1 MTTYSARFRR
11 WRAAMAT
18 GTAAGLLAVAGC
30 SGAGGG
36 NTGNTGD
43 DSTGGEITLNIA
55 TVTNPDME
63 RMQQLAPEF
72 EKSHPGI
79 KVKFTTLPEN
89 TLRDRLT
96 QDVATGSGAYDIA
109 TVGVFEVP
117 GWAENGWIESVQER
131 AETTE
136 GYDFDDILPTVA
148 GSLSHNDELYA
159 VPFYAE
165 SSFMMYRK
173 DLFDA
178 AGLTMPEKPTWD
190 DIAGFAAELHDP
202 GNNVAGICLRG
213 AAGWGSIYG
222 ALGTVVHAYG
232 GHFYDTNYN
241 AGFTSPEF
249 TEAANFYVD
258 LLRSYGPP
266 GASSAAFTECLNT
279 FTQGNAA
286 MWYDSTAGASAV
298 TDPAQNTNAEHIGF
312 APAPSAKLDTGG
324 WLWTWSLAL
333 VSSSKNKDEAWEFMS
348 WATSKEYIQL
358 VAEKFGANLIP
369 PGTRAS
375 TYELPEYQEAAG
387 AYANLTLSG
396 IQNAQNEFEGA
407 APSERS
413 FYIAQQWWQDT
424 GTATSQFFT
433 EAVAGN
439 GTVQDALTKA
449 QDLADRAAKDQGLQE

>member
-1 MTTYSARFRR
+1 MSIHTAPRSRR
-11 WRAAMAT
+11 LR
-18 GTAAGLLAVAGC
+18 TALALTAIGSVFAVTAC

-36 NTGNTGD
+36 
-43 DSTGGEITLNIA
+43 GGADGAVTLNIA
-55 TVTNPDME
+55 TVSNPDME
-63 RMQQLAPEF
+63 RMQELAPEF
-72 EKSHPGI
+72 EKSHPGVT
-79 KVKFTTLPEN
+79 VKFTILPEN

-117 GWAENGWIESVQER
+117 GWAENGWIDSVQQQ
-131 AETTE
+131 AENTE
-136 GYDFDDILPTVA
+136 GYDLDDILPSVKD
-148 GSLSHNDELYA
+148 SLSHEGELHA

-165 SSFMMYRK
+165 SSFVMYRK
-173 DLFDA
+173 DLFQA

-190 DIAGFAAELHDP
+190 DIAGFAAKLHDP
-202 GNNVAGICLRG
+202 ADNVAGICLRG
-213 AAGWGSIYG
+213 GAGWGSIYG

-232 GHFYDTNYN
+232 GHFYDTDYN
-241 AGFTSPEF
+241 AGFTDPEF

-258 LLRSYGPP
+258 LIRNYGQP
-266 GASSAAFTECLNT
+266 GASSSAFAECLNT

-298 TDPAQNTNAEHIGF
+298 TDPAQNANAANVGF

-324 WLWTWSLAL
+324 WLWAWSLAL
-333 VSSSKNKDEAWEFMS
+333 VSSSKKKDAAWDFMS

-387 AYANLTLSG
+387 AYADLTLEG
-396 IQNAQNEFEGA
+396 IQNAQTEFEGA

-424 GTATSQFFT
+424 GTATSQFLT
-433 EAVAGN
+433 EAVAGS
-439 GTVQDALTKA
+439 TSTDDALKKA
-449 QDLADRAAKDQGLQE
+449 QELANQAAIDQGLQR